1 MALAPVP
8 TLPAYTDELDPFFLQ
23 NLQIIFK
30 TQKGNYLTK
39 SCSVKHY
46 LYN

>member
-23 NLQIIFK
+23 NLKIIYKIKKFK
-30 TQKGNYLTK
+30 LRTLQRVAVWNTL
-39 SCSVKHY
+39 
-46 LYN
+46 